1 MPPKVR
7 ALLGAL
13 CLLLA
18 LGVARAAAPATE
30 LQAAARHQGLAT
42 DPQWLQLLH
51 YTSSWRPGGIRNFVD
66 DAAFFLSSRGP
77 TDPAAELDATLQG
90 LLDDPAVQCRF
101 PARLSWLQAQLPGLA
116 ARMPAAN
123 CGEYAEWRRVLAV
136 NRVVLV
142 FAASYLNSPSSM
154 YGHTFLR
161 FDSQNPERS
170 TPLLSWALNF
180 GATVP
185 PGENGFVYAWRGL
198 FGGYPGQF
206 AAGPYFE
213 KLREYSRLESR
224 DLWEYELDLSA
235 AEIDRLLAHAW
246 ELRGIRFDY
255 YFFDENCSLR
265 LLELL
270 DIARPGHDLAS
281 RFPYHAIPIDTV
293 RAVIDAGMVSDVAYR
308 PASRTTLRHQIGL
321 MTAEERAL
329 ARGMADEAMPA
340 HAPALETLQPERRH
354 LVVDTAYRFFRDR
367 AVHAPTTEA
376 LARQNFAL
384 LRQLRQNAAGTAPPP
399 PPRPPAPEEGHR
411 TALLAFGG
419 GMADRRGFAELEW
432 RLSYHDLND
441 REAGYPAGASLNMG
455 RILLRLKEGGTLQL
469 QRLDLLEITSLGTRD
484 EFFRPWSW
492 RVNAGLE
499 RQWTGG
505 DDVLVPQLN
514 AGFGWTRAP
523 APGLS
528 LFLLVTG
535 RVEFNHA
542 RDKELDV
549 APGLAVGLRLDTPA
563 GVTLATADHYRFSDG
578 DRRSLLALRQNLPLG
593 QNLALRLALERHL
606 GDSDHINEASLSL
619 RYHFGP

>member
-1 MPPKVR
+1 MPPRKAR
-7 ALLGAL
+7 ALLGAF

-18 LGVARAAAPATE
+18 AGAAWGAAAAVE
-30 LQAAARHQGLAT
+30 LQAAARQQGLAT

-51 YTSSWRPGGIRNFVD
+51 YTPSWRPGGMRSFVD
-66 DAAFFLSSRGP
+66 DAAFFLSARGP
-77 TDPAAELDATLQG
+77 ADPAAELEATLRG
-90 LLDDPAVQCRF
+90 LLDDPSIQCRF
-101 PARLSWLQAQLPGLA
+101 PARLAWLQARLPGLA
-116 ARMPAAN
+116 GQVPPAS
-123 CGEYAEWRRVLAV
+123 CSEYAEWRRVLAV

-161 FDSQNPERS
+161 FDSQSPERS

-224 DLWEYELDLSA
+224 DLWEYELNLSA
-235 AEIDRLLAHAW
+235 EEIDRLLAHAW
-246 ELRGIRFDY
+246 ELRDIRFDY

-270 DIARPGHDLAS
+270 DVARPGHDLAA

-293 RAVIDAGMVSDVAYR
+293 RAVIEAGMTAGVGYR
-308 PASRTTLRHQIGL
+308 PATRTVLRHQASL
-321 MTAEERAL
+321 MTPAERAL
-329 ARGMADEAMPA
+329 ARRIADDAA
-340 HAPALETLQPERRH
+340 LARSPALAALEPGRRQ

-367 AVHAPTTEA
+367 AVHAPTSEA

-384 LRQLRQNAAGTAPPP
+384 LQALRTHAGTTPEE

-419 GMADRRGFAELEW
+419 GTADRRAFGELEW
-432 RLSYHDLND
+432 RLSYHDLAD
-441 REAGYPAGASLNMG
+441 AEPGYPDGASLNMG
-455 RILLRLKEGGTLQL
+455 RLVLRLGEGGTLRL
-469 QRLDLLEITSLGTRD
+469 QRLDLLEITSLGARD

-499 RQWTGG
+499 RQWTDG
-505 DDVLVPQLN
+505 DQVLVPQVN
-514 AGFGWTRAP
+514 AGFGWTRSPAP
-523 APGLS
+523 ALS
-528 LFLLVTG
+528 LFLFLTG
-535 RVEFNHA
+535 RTEFNHA
-542 RDKELDV
+542 RDTELDL
-549 APGLAVGLRLDTPA
+549 AAGLGTGLRLRTPA
-563 GVTLATADHYRFSDG
+563 GITLATADHYRFTAG
-578 DRRSLLALRQNLPLG
+578 EKRSLLALRHNLPLG
-593 QNLALRLALERHL
+593 PNLALRLALERQL
-606 GDSDHINEASLSL
+606 GDTDHVGEASLSL
-619 RYHFGP
+619 RYYFGP